1 MSVNRGGLGEEAF
14 DYRRIVRIV
23 GIGALSVLGAV
34 MLYNVLAIVMDKVLN
49 GVFIGW
55 VADSFLNMHNLN
67 EFGISAGVALDIVGT
82 RYFFFQLGISV
93 AAVIAVVAVAAS
105 ALAARRARREDR
117 ARAAELLRLYL
128 AHDLEAHE
136 AFPAGWEELALVA
149 SDAKQAAAVKERQLA
164 DEAARKNDLITYL
177 AHDLKTPLTSVV
189 GYLSLLDE
197 IPEMPQEQRC
207 RYVGIALDKAKR
219 LERLINEFFDI
230 TRYNLQHIELELESV
245 DLSFMLVQMT
255 EEFRPML
262 DAHGNTIELEVCG
275 TQVASEADAPEL
287 TLMADPDRMARV
299 LNNVLKNAV
308 AYSSPGTKI
317 GISVQV
323 VGEGERRRARILV
336 SDTGVTIPPHKLEAI
351 FDKFFRLDE
360 ARATSTGGAGLGLA
374 IAREIVELHGG
385 SITAASEAGVTTFTI
400 ELPMLGK
407 A

>member
-1 MSVNRGGLGEEAF
+1 MLYS
-14 DYRRIVRIV
+14 I
-23 GIGALSVLGAV
+23 LSVFV
-34 MLYNVLAIVMDKVLN
+34 DEVLN
-49 GVFIGW
+49 GVFIDW
-55 VADSFLNMHNLN
+55 VANSFLDMHNLN
-67 EFGISAGVALDIVGT
+67 VFGITASSVLDIVGT
-82 RYFFFQLGISV
+82 RYFFFQLGVCV
-93 AAVIAVVAVAAS
+93 ATVIAVAVLIS
-105 ALAARRARREDR
+105 ARFAGRRARREDR

-207 RYVGIALDKAKR
+207 RYVGITLDKAKR
-219 LERLINEFFDI
+219 LECLINEFFDI

-287 TLMADPDRMARV
+287 TLMADPDRLARV

>member
-34 MLYNVLAIVMDKVLN
+34 MLYNVLAVVMDEVLN

-207 RYVGIALDKAKR
+207 RYVGITLDKAKR

-262 DAHGNTIELEVCG
+262 DAHGNTIELEVYG

-287 TLMADPDRMARV
+287 TLMADPDRLARV

-317 GISVQV
+317 GISAQA
-323 VGEGERRRARILV
+323 VGEGEQRRARILV

-400 ELPMLGK
+400 ELPLLGK

>member
-1 MSVNRGGLGEEAF
+1 
-14 DYRRIVRIV
+14 
-23 GIGALSVLGAV
+23 
-34 MLYNVLAIVMDKVLN
+34 
-49 GVFIGW
+49 
-55 VADSFLNMHNLN
+55 
-67 EFGISAGVALDIVGT
+67 
-82 RYFFFQLGISV
+82 
-93 AAVIAVVAVAAS
+93 
-105 ALAARRARREDR
+105 
-117 ARAAELLRLYL
+117 
-128 AHDLEAHE
+128 
-136 AFPAGWEELALVA
+136 
-149 SDAKQAAAVKERQLA
+149 
-164 DEAARKNDLITYL
+164 
-177 AHDLKTPLTSVV
+177 
-189 GYLSLLDE
+189 
-197 IPEMPQEQRC
+197 MPQEQRC
-207 RYVGIALDKAKR
+207 RYVGITLDKAKR

-230 TRYNLQHIELELESV
+230 TRYNLQHIEFELESV

-287 TLMADPDRMARV
+287 TLMADPDRLARV

-317 GISVQV
+317 GISAQA
-323 VGEGERRRARILV
+323 VGEGEQRRARILV

-400 ELPMLGK
+400 ELPLLGK